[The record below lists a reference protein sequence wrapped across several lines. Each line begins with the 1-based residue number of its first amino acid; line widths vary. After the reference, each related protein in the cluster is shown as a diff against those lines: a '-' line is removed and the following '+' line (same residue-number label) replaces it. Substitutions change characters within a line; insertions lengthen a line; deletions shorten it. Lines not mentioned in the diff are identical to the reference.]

1 MPSGGADGS
10 DLLEK
15 IACQD
20 DVDFHFS
27 MHSVAQADSY

>member
-1 MPSGGADGS
+1 VPSGGADGS
-10 DLLEK
+10 D
-15 IACQD
+15 IFGNVACQD